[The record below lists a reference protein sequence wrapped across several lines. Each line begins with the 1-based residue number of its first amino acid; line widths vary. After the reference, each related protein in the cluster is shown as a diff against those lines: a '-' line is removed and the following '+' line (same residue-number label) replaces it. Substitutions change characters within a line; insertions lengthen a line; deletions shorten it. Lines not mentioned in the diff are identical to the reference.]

1 MKIEVFYFD
10 GCPNHRPAVERVKEI
25 LKEEG
30 VAVEVFE
37 LEVPDP
43 ATAQA
48 VGFLGSPTIKIDGLD
63 VESSARSSRQYG
75 AVVR

>member
-25 LKEEG
+25 LREEG